1 MEELSVYLFYDIE
14 DDGVRNKVSETCK
27 DYGLKRIQFSG
38 FLGSLDRNK
47 REELFLRLSYILKE
61 KEGKILLLPVCEKD
75 MGARKEIIN
84 KAVKE
89 ESVGEN
95 VSTEG

>member
-14 DDGVRNKVSETCK
+14 DDGIRNKVSETCK

-38 FLGSLDRNK
+38 FFGSLDRNK
-47 REELFLRLSYILKE
+47 REELFLKLSHILKN

-75 MGARKEIIN
+75 MRSRKEILN
-84 KAVKE
+84 KAIKKESVKE
-89 ESVGEN
+89 N
-95 VSTEG
+95 ASTEG